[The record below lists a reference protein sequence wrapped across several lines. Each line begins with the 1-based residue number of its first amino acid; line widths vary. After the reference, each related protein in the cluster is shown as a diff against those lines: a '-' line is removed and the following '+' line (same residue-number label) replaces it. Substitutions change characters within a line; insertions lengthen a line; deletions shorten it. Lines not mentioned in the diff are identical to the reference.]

1 MQLVQSSAEY
11 WLKVINDGDNDGDHQ
26 GIFEGDSD
34 DEEKDS
40 EQIPT
45 PGPTKRPATDWSGRT
60 QAKDLISVQ
69 DFFIFI
75 FVVPM
80 RMVMLSGNNN
90 TVIYQKCS
98 GGCISDVAENWR
110 RRGRCVCMNVVLDS
124 CSRSPNARDGNLY
137 IRTNGSTPITTRPNL
152 THGRPC
158 IRYYLKDMWERGG
171 GV

>member
-1 MQLVQSSAEY
+1 MTVTMMVFI
-11 WLKVINDGDNDGDHQ
+11 KVFLRVIVMM
-26 GIFEGDSD
+26 
-34 DEEKDS
+34 
-40 EQIPT
+40 
-45 PGPTKRPATDWSGRT
+45 KRRT
-60 QAKDLISVQ
+60 VSKFLLQVRQSVQ
-69 DFFIFI
+69 PLTDQGGLRPKISSPYKIFSSSSLSYRWGWWCSLAI
-75 FVVPM
+75 IIQWYIKNALEVVSL
-80 RMVMLSGNNN
+80 MLQR
-90 TVIYQKCS
+90 I
-98 GGCISDVAENWR
+98 GGG